1 MDRVYY
7 TDGAASMKCVNGEY
21 IRENGGAAFILI
33 DNNEIIYEEKK
44 HFNQTTNNFCELYA
58 IYMAL
63 KHFHNN
69 FLNSDCLKIYCDSA
83 YCVNMLKPG
92 GWVYG
97 WVKNDWTRGKKHE
110 PIENIESSIWIF
122 SSTTL
127 MSTSVL
133 KIMIYFSL
141 FNRYSAS
148 SKSGFLFSAG
158 TSILFK
164 YSKAISL
171 C

>member
-1 MDRVYY
+1 MNDFTIIENKKKTIIYC
-7 TDGAASMKCVNGEY
+7 DGAASMKFVNGEY
-21 IRENGGAAFILI
+21 IRGNGGAAFILI

-110 PIENIESSIWIF
+110 PIENIEII
-122 SSTTL
+122 
-127 MSTSVL
+127 
-133 KIMIYFSL
+133 KEIYNYLEKNKNIEFI
-141 FNRYSAS
+141 
-148 SKSGFLFSAG
+148 KVKGHSGEKDWNDYVDKLAV
-158 TSILFK
+158 
-164 YSKAISL
+164 KAKMGVK
-171 C
+171 

>member
-1 MDRVYY
+1 MRTKTIIYY

-33 DNNEIIYEEKK
+33 DNNEIIYEETK

-83 YCVNMLKPG
+83 YCVNMLNKN
-92 GWVYG
+92 GWVYN
-97 WVKNDWTRGKKHE
+97 WKKNNWKKKNGE
-110 PIENIESSIWIF
+110 IQNLELIKKIFSLIENSNISF
-122 SSTTL
+122 KK
-127 MSTSVL
+127 V
-133 KIMIYFSL
+133 KGH
-141 FNRYSAS
+141 
-148 SKSGFLFSAG
+148 SGEKDLNDYVDKLAV
-158 TSILFK
+158 
-164 YSKAISL
+164 KAKMEVK
-171 C
+171 